1 MNQLKASALSANS
14 IHLDYN
20 NIAALNDINLT
31 INSGEVTILLGSS
44 GAGKSS
50 LLKTLNFLNRPTK
63 GWISNSSVGRID
75 SSKKLRDH
83 RKMTGMIFQQ
93 HQLIERNTALCN
105 VMMGRLGYFSFW
117 RSLLPLPVA
126 DQLRCIDCLD
136 RVGLLDKALTTVSS
150 LSGGQQQRVGIARA
164 LAQQPR
170 IMLADEPIASLDPQS
185 SHQILGLLTDIC
197 KSDNIAMVIS
207 LHQVEFAKQYG
218 DRIIGLSGG
227 KIICDKSPSSLS
239 ADEFD
244 AIYTPSPR

>member
-1 MNQLKASALSANS
+1 MSGTAVLTAKSICLSYANVHALKN
-14 IHLDYN
+14 
-20 NIAALNDINLT
+20 INLN
-31 INSGEVTILLGSS
+31 IKSGEITILLGSS

-50 LLKTLNFLNRPTK
+50 LLKTLNLLNQPTR
-63 GWISNSSVGRID
+63 GIISNLSLGRID
-75 SSKKLRDH
+75 SSRKLRDH

-93 HQLIERNTALCN
+93 HQLIERNTALDN
-105 VMMGRLGYFSFW
+105 VMIGRLGYFSFW
-117 RSLLPLPVA
+117 RSLFPLPA
-126 DQLRCIDCLD
+126 YDQLLCLDCLD

-185 SHQILGLLTDIC
+185 SHQILSLLSNIC

-218 DRIIGLSGG
+218 DRIIGLSDG
-227 KIICDKSPSSLS
+227 KISCDDNPSSLS
-239 ADEFD
+239 NDDFK
-244 AIYTPSPR
+244 AIYNQSLK